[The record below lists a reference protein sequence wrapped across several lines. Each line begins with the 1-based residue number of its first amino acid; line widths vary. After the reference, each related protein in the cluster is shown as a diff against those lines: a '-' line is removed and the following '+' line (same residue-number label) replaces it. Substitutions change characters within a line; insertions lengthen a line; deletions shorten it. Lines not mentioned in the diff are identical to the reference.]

1 MTERSVLEENARRV
15 LGQMP
20 EGGLFHEKEWRVGPE
35 PFVLPQSFASE
46 VESLGVRLH
55 KFVRA
60 CNLLYLLSWKGR
72 MPGWI
77 GQLLDAGK
85 PAEVVALGREAALR
99 QKIPSIL
106 RPDVILTP
114 EGFVLAEIDNVPG
127 GIGLTGW
134 LNQTYADLGYDVVGG
149 REGMLEGFGG
159 LFARGGRIC
168 LSEEA
173 ATYRPEMEWMVGQL
187 GQRGVKVALGSPE
200 SGGVDGEATYRFF
213 EMFDLPNLPGVEGL
227 LQAVGAGEASMTPP
241 PKAFLEEKLWFGLF
255 WMKPLEPF
263 WIRELGGRTFA
274 ALRRCVPRTWIMN
287 PAPLPPQA
295 VYPGLEIQSW
305 DELKLFSQRKRQLIL
320 KISGFSERAWGS
332 RGVVVGHDVS
342 QTEWAGAVDETLRSY
357 PEQPWV
363 LQEFHSGAV
372 FAAEYL
378 GKEGL
383 EKFSARVR
391 LCPYY
396 FIEDERSKCGGILST
411 MCPADK
417 KLLHGMSDAI
427 LLPCSMPEAC

>member
-35 PFVLPQSFASE
+35 PFVLPEGFASE

-77 GQLLDAGK
+77 AQLLDAGK

-114 EGFVLAEIDNVPG
+114 QGFVLAEIDNVPG

-149 REGMLEGFGG
+149 RDGMLEGFGG

-187 GQRGVKVALGSPE
+187 GQRGVKVELGAPE
-200 SGGVDGEATYRFF
+200 SGGVAGESTYRFF
-213 EMFDLPNLPGVEGL
+213 
-227 LQAVGAGEASMTPP
+227 
-241 PKAFLEEKLWFGLF
+241 
-255 WMKPLEPF
+255 
-263 WIRELGGRTFA
+263 
-274 ALRRCVPRTWIMN
+274 
-287 PAPLPPQA
+287 
-295 VYPGLEIQSW
+295 
-305 DELKLFSQRKRQLIL
+305 
-320 KISGFSERAWGS
+320 
-332 RGVVVGHDVS
+332 
-342 QTEWAGAVDETLRSY
+342 
-357 PEQPWV
+357 
-363 LQEFHSGAV
+363 
-372 FAAEYL
+372 
-378 GKEGL
+378 
-383 EKFSARVR
+383 
-391 LCPYY
+391 
-396 FIEDERSKCGGILST
+396 
-411 MCPADK
+411 
-417 KLLHGMSDAI
+417 
-427 LLPCSMPEAC
+427 